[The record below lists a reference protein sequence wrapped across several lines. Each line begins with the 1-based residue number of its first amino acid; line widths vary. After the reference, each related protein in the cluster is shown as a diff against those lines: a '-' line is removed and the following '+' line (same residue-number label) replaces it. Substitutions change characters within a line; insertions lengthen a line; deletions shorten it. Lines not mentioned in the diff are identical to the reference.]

1 MVHVNIMDMVWAL
14 PQINK
19 MQTLA
24 ASTRSHFYALAG
36 LECTLVRLHEKLDCI
51 HRVNAKA
58 V

>member
-1 MVHVNIMDMVWAL
+1 MWAL

-19 MQTLA
+19 IQTLA
-24 ASTRSHFYALAG
+24 ASTRSNFYALAG
-36 LECTLVRLHEKLDCI
+36 LECALVRLHEKVDCI